1 VGGFWVFG
9 LSEVYNQQRLNDI
22 NETNLKVALTHVGLD
37 VGEDGMT
44 HQCIDYVG
52 LLRNTFGWKLVVPA
66 DPNQTDRALRY
77 ALGSWGNVALAMGRS
92 KLPVITREDGTP
104 FFAGDYR
111 FVYGAVDV
119 IREGG
124 DVTIACLGAMLWRGL
139 EAREL
144 LAARGFSARVVSV
157 SCPLALGDGDL
168 REMASPGALVTYED
182 HHEGTGLGAVV
193 MSRMAHLGLSCRVA
207 PRGVRRYGSSA
218 PAEKVYAALGLTP
231 EDVVEEVERLLGRR

>member
-1 VGGFWVFG
+1 
-9 LSEVYNQQRLNDI
+9 
-22 NETNLKVALTHVGLD
+22 
-37 VGEDGMT
+37 
-44 HQCIDYVG
+44 
-52 LLRNTFGWKLVVPA
+52 
-66 DPNQTDRALRY
+66 
-77 ALGSWGNVALAMGRS
+77 
-92 KLPVITREDGTP
+92 
-104 FFAGDYR
+104 
-111 FVYGAVDV
+111 
-119 IREGG
+119 
-124 DVTIACLGAMLWRGL
+124 L

-144 LAARGFSARVVSV
+144 LAARGISARVVSV